1 MRNIE
6 VILAAVAV
14 AMAIAS
20 IVLGT
25 LGTAPETT
33 MILLGI
39 GLFAISIN
47 RFRRKKVV
55 GKINIAQRYN
65 TSVFGANLKGID
77 RGSRTWKTFKF
88 IWRAG
93 EHFMES

>member
-6 VILAAVAV
+6 TILAAVAV

-20 IVLGT
+20 IVLGI

-47 RFRRKKVV
+47 KFRRKK
-55 GKINIAQRYN
+55 
-65 TSVFGANLKGID
+65 
-77 RGSRTWKTFKF
+77 
-88 IWRAG
+88 
-93 EHFMES
+93 